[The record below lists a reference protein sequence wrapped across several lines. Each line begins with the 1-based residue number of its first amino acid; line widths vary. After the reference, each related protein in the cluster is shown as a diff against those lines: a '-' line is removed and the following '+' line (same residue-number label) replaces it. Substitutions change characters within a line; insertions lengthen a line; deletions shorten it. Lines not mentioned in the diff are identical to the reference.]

1 MTLTYWP
8 CYRSDNTFRVS
19 VRGFPVMTSLPVDR
33 WYLLL
38 LSLLFSFV
46 IRPQEQSRQIINKCE
61 KYNTTNKKVS
71 ANTKRILSHGEEQK
85 TDRLNFKHSY
95 STESAENLQITNQT
109 PVCYAK
115 RSGKECG
122 QYRASLGWWLILG
135 YGSKRQGLC
144 AKKCTIVISVLCQ
157 NEVGHV
163 VHITWRFTKTKGKT
177 WNALRLE
184 YQGWQSNEIFAVMIP
199 W

>member
-1 MTLTYWP
+1 
-8 CYRSDNTFRVS
+8 
-19 VRGFPVMTSLPVDR
+19 MTSLPVNR

-135 YGSKRQGLC
+135 YGTKRQGLC
-144 AKKCTIVISVLCQ
+144 AKKCTIVISGYGWDGSAKMKLYMSRTLHDVWLK
-157 NEVGHV
+157 H
-163 VHITWRFTKTKGKT
+163 RGK
-177 WNALRLE
+177 LE
-184 YQGWQSNEIFAVMIP
+184 THCGWTTEIGRASCRERV
-199 W
+199 